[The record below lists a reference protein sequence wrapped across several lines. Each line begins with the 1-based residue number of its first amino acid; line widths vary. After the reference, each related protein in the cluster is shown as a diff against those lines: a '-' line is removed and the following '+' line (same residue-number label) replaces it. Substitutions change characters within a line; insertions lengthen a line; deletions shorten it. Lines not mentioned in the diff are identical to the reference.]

1 MKHKFY
7 FSSIVLIILLA
18 TLTSFANQLV
28 VDSDSVNY
36 QNDYGNFAN
45 ENVDLPL
52 ASGLS
57 KYLGCAYGGSSKA
70 DFAKYWNQVVSENAG
85 KWGSA
90 EPVRD
95 VFSWTAL
102 DEAYNFAQKNG
113 FPYRHHVLIWGNQ
126 QPAWIEKLSDEEQLE
141 EIREWFSAIAE
152 RYPDIEIVEVVNEP
166 LHDPPKDDNNPSTNG
181 EGQYFEA
188 LGGTGETGYDWIL
201 NAFRIAREYFP
212 SSTKLMMND
221 YSIVND
227 GNATSKYVKI
237 IELLKKENL
246 IDAIGVQGHYFS
258 LGGSASTMT
267 QNLNTLGKTG
277 LPIYVTEMD
286 IDGPTDEKQLSE
298 YERIFPVFWENPNVA
313 GITLWGF
320 KPGMW
325 RTEQK
330 AYLVNADGS
339 ERAAMEW
346 LRDYLK
352 GFVSA
357 EIIDSKDDIFFYP
370 NPVTTG
376 HIYFSNISKV
386 RSIKILDINGR
397 KQFEND
403 FENQNNFN
411 LQIDLKPGIY
421 LIQFIEQDKT
431 STEKIVIK

>member
-1 MKHKFY
+1 MRHRLY
-7 FSSIVLIILLA
+7 FIAITLLCFLA
-18 TLTSFANQLV
+18 SFASFADQLDKEIV
-28 VDSDSVNY
+28 SVDSDS
-36 QNDYGNFAN
+36 DYRITDR
-45 ENVDLPL
+45 ENIDLPL
-52 ASGLS
+52 ADGLS

-102 DEAYNFAQKNG
+102 DEAYNFAMNNG

-126 QPAWIEKLSDEEQLE
+126 QPAWIEKLSEEEQLE
-141 EIREWFSAIAE
+141 EIREWFSAVAE
-152 RYPDIEIVEVVNEP
+152 RYPDTEIVEVVNEP

-181 EGQYFEA
+181 EGQYIEA

-212 SSTKLMMND
+212 STTKLMLND

-227 GNATSKYVKI
+227 GSATNKYVKI

-246 IDAIGVQGHYFS
+246 IDVIGVQGHYFS
-258 LGGSASTMT
+258 LGGSATTMT

-286 IDGPTDEKQLSE
+286 IDGPTDEKQISE
-298 YERIFPVFWENPNVA
+298 YERIFPVFWENPHVA

-325 RTEQK
+325 RTDQK
-330 AYLVNADGS
+330 AYLVNTNGT
-339 ERAAMEW
+339 ERPALDW
-346 LRDYLK
+346 LRDYLR
-352 GFVSA
+352 GFVSSESFDLNDA
-357 EIIDSKDDIFFYP
+357 INFYP
-370 NPVTTG
+370 NPVKG
-376 HIYFSNISKV
+376 GCVFLNNVRKVKNVIIS
-386 RSIKILDINGR
+386 DMNGR
-397 KQFEND
+397 KQCE
-403 FENQNNFN
+403 ESIEAQNNY
-411 LQIDLKPGIY
+411 IMHMDLNPGLY
-421 LIQFIEQDKT
+421 LIQFVETDKI
-431 STEKIVIK
+431 SIKKIIVK